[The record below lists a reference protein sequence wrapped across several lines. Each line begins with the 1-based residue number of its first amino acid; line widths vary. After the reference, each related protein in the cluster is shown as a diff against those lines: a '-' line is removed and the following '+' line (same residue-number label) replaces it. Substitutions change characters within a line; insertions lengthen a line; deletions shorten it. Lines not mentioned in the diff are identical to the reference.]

1 MRLVVTRPAADAK
14 RTAAALTRLGHAVDI
29 VPLMRIESLAGAVLD
44 NRPWSGLIFT
54 SANAVCAAAGIAG
67 FAALTRL
74 RAFAV
79 GSRTAATVR
88 AAGFADVMVG
98 GGNAE
103 ALTQDLRAWAK
114 AERDKGAPRHPLLYL
129 AGEEVSHDIAGALAA
144 DGEVVH
150 TVTVYRAVKVERFP
164 PALDAAL
171 GRGTVDGVLHFSRRS
186 TEAFIDCARRAALTD
201 QVLRVAHYCVS
212 RQAAEPLVAAGAKDV
227 RIAERPEEAALLAL
241 VGDAP

>member
-1 MRLVVTRPAADAK
+1 MRLLVTRPVADAK
-14 RTAAALTRLGHAVDI
+14 RTAAALTRQGHAVDI
-29 VPLMRIESLAGAVLD
+29 APLLRIESVAGAVFD
-44 NRPWSGLIFT
+44 DGPWSGLIFT

-79 GSRTAATVR
+79 GARTAATVR
-88 AAGFADVMVG
+88 AAGFADVVVG

-103 ALTQDLRAWAK
+103 ALTQHVRAWAK
-114 AERDKGAPRHPLLYL
+114 AERDMGAPRRPVLYL
-129 AGEEVSHDIAGALAA
+129 AGDEVSHDLAGALAA

-164 PALDAAL
+164 AALDTAL
-171 GRGTVDGVLHFSRRS
+171 ARGTIDGVLHFSRRS
-186 TEAFIDCARRAALTD
+186 AAAFMACARRTALTD
-201 QVLRVAHYCVS
+201 EALRVAHFCVS
-212 RQAAEPLVAAGAKDV
+212 QQAAEPLVAAGAKDV

-241 VGDAP
+241 VGDA